1 MAVTNTEVYR
11 PFAGELRARR
21 FRAWPLTQL
30 SIRTGFKQKWPLI
43 FFAPSYIAAVI
54 LSFIVYFKFV
64 LESNEIT
71 RVAPGAAAVA
81 PMGGMV
87 GKLIEVRSLF
97 VEFNLAM
104 SFFVLVVLGWYGS
117 GLIADDRRLSAHQ
130 LYFARP
136 LSVLDYALAKFLALC
151 FYGSFAFL
159 VPCLII
165 CTIAAFSSP
174 EWSFVTKQGDVILDA
189 VLFSTLSIAILA
201 SIVLAIS
208 SLSTKKTFALAATFG
223 FFTMMQG
230 ISALLAFLQRDR
242 DFLML
247 SVLANLR
254 RVATEMFG
262 HSQRFGPRMDWD
274 VGWSWLILAGY
285 VTLAW
290 TILLRRVRR
299 MEASV

>member
-11 PFAGELRARR
+11 PFTGELRARR
-21 FRAWPLTQL
+21 FRAWPLMQL
-30 SIRTGFKQKWPLI
+30 TIRTSFKQKWPLV

-54 LSFIVYFKFV
+54 LSFVVYFKFV

-87 GKLIEVRSLF
+87 GKLIEVRSMF

-151 FYGSFAFL
+151 FFGSFAFL

-174 EWSFVTKQGDVILDA
+174 EWSFVTQQGDVIVDA
-189 VLFSTLSIAILA
+189 VVFSMLSIAILA

-208 SLSTKKTFALAATFG
+208 SLSAKKTFALVATFG

-230 ISALLAFLQRDR
+230 ISALLMVLQRER
-242 DFLML
+242 DFLMI

-274 VGWSWLILAGY
+274 VKWSWLILAGY
-285 VTLAW
+285 VALAW
-290 TILLRRVRR
+290 TIVLWRVRR